1 MPNARVCCVA
11 PKEPEIQ
18 SSSDE
23 ETPEAT
29 DDLEQRLM
37 SLSDRQ
43 IRNIFYGLVES
54 RQRNR
59 PQANQV

>member
-1 MPNARVCCVA
+1 MA